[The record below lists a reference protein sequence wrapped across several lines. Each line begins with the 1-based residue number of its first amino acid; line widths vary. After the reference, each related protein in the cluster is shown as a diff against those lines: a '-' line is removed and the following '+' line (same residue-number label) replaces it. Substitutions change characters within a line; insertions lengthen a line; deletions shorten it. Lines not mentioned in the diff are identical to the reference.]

1 LSGKN
6 NTNLMHDGI
15 FQNMLKWEKQ
25 KKEGNLLAKPLRKLN
40 REKIWGLIEV
50 SKGKRPATTWIH
62 GGELLNVYTGEV
74 QKVNIAL
81 FEDRIAY
88 VGEKEPQLSEQT
100 VVIDASSNVLVPG
113 YIEPHAHPFQ
123 LYNPKVLSEY
133 ALSRGTTTMVNDN
146 LPFFL
151 QLTEENLN
159 TFMTYCSNF
168 PLKNVWWAR
177 LDPQSNQPEA
187 SSLFSDERLLSLIQQ
202 DFVLQAGELT
212 SWPQLL
218 AGDEGMLEGMAA
230 VRNAGKRVE
239 GHNPGSSI
247 HTLNA
252 VAAAGVTACHE
263 AIKAE
268 EVINRLR
275 LGMYATLRHSSIR
288 PDVPELLQGLKRLNY
303 DFSAASRIMFTTD
316 GSTPP
321 FLTHGFNDY
330 LVKLALEEGLDPKDV
345 YRMAS
350 LNPAVYYGLDQDVG
364 GIAPGRLADI
374 LFLEDLHHPTPLKV
388 MADGKM
394 AAEKGKLIY
403 PLPEYDWEGRG
414 FASTSW
420 EWKVQASWFDPP
432 ADIGEIPVIEL
443 LNAVITKQADESLPA
458 ERANQL
464 EPGYCYASLLSK
476 TGDSST
482 NAILKGFVHHLDA
495 LVCSYTPSQDILVLG
510 QNKEIMAEAV
520 NETAVKGGGILVKE
534 GHETI
539 FHLPLPLLDGMSK
552 LPMPELIQETQ
563 KFWDLLKERGY
574 SYLDPIYT
582 LFFLSATHLP
592 DLRISTKGIYSTKK
606 KEFIYPSK
614 RLF

>member
-1 LSGKN
+1 
-6 NTNLMHDGI
+6 
-15 FQNMLKWEKQ
+15 
-25 KKEGNLLAKPLRKLN
+25 LAKPLRKVN
-40 REKIWGLIEV
+40 REKVWGLIEV

-62 GGELLNVYTGEV
+62 GGEVLNVYTGEI
-74 QKVNIAL
+74 QKVNIAIY
-81 FEDRIAY
+81 EDRIAY
-88 VGEKEPQLSEQT
+88 VGEKQPMLGERT
-100 VVIDASSNVLVPG
+100 KVIDATGFTLVPG

-123 LYNPKVLSEY
+123 LYNLKSLSEY
-133 ALSRGTTTMVNDN
+133 ALCRGTTTMMNDN

-151 QLTEENLN
+151 QLTEDNLQS
-159 TFMTYCSNF
+159 FMEYSFNL

-177 LDPQSNQPEA
+177 LDPQSDQPGTL
-187 SSLFSDERLLSLIQQ
+187 SLFSNERLFSFIQQ
-202 DFVLQAGELT
+202 DLVVQAGELT

-218 AGDEGMLEGMAA
+218 AGDEGMLEGMSV
-230 VRNAGKRVE
+230 VRNEGKRIE
-239 GHNPGSSI
+239 GHNPGASI

-263 AIKAE
+263 AIIGE

-288 PDVPELLQGLKRLNY
+288 PDLPELLQGLKRLNY

-321 FLTHGFNDY
+321 FLVHGFNDY
-330 LVKLALEEGLDPKDV
+330 LVQLALEEGLDPKDV

-388 MADGKM
+388 MAEGKI
-394 AAEKGKLIY
+394 AAENRRLSD
-403 PLPEYDWEGRG
+403 PLPECNWEDLG
-414 FASTSW
+414 FVVPTL
-420 EWKVQASWFDPP
+420 WKWQAKASWFDLS
-432 ADIGEIPVIEL
+432 ADVEEIPVIEL
-443 LNAVITKQADESLPA
+443 INAVITKQADKSINPSRVTE
-458 ERANQL
+458 L
-464 EPGYCYASLLSK
+464 ETGYCYTSLLSK
-476 TGDSST
+476 KGDWVT
-482 NAILKGFVHHLDA
+482 NTIVKGFVDHLDA
-495 LVCSYTPSQDILVLG
+495 LVFTYTPSQDILVLG

-520 NETAVKGGGILVKE
+520 NEVSARGGGILLKE

-539 FHLPLPLLDGMSK
+539 FYLPLPLLGGMSK
-552 LPMPELIQETQ
+552 MPMPELIKETQ
-563 KFWDLLKERGY
+563 KFLTLLVERGY
-574 SYLDPIYT
+574 RHLDPIYT

-592 DLRISTKGIYSTKK
+592 DLRISTNGIFSTKK
-606 KEFIYPSK
+606 NQIIYPSR